1 MCLVH
6 VSCSVLKCFFGI
18 RSSEDLIMPTTPT
31 EGGIAWSLEINK
43 GRQRIL
49 TRERKSVSE
58 RVTVSV
64 RAQDIQA
71 IGKGGHLCQD
81 LNAIPSAL
89 GHE

>member
-1 MCLVH
+1 MRSAC
-6 VSCSVLKCFFGI
+6 VLKCFERFFRHSVLRGLNHANYSN
-18 RSSEDLIMPTTPT
+18 RRRYC
-31 EGGIAWSLEINK
+31 LEL
-43 GRQRIL
+43 GDQQR
-49 TRERKSVSE
+49 TAENPNERERKSVSE

>member
-1 MCLVH
+1 
-6 VSCSVLKCFFGI
+6 
-18 RSSEDLIMPTTPT
+18 MPTTPT